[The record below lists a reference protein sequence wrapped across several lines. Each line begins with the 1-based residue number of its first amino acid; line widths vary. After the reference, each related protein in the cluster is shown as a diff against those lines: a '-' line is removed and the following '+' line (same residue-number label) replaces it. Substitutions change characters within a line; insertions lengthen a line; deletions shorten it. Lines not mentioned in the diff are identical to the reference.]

1 MIVIKFGGTSVG
13 ETHRLRQAIEIV
25 AERRERRPVVVV
37 SALAGV
43 TNQLVAAT
51 EAAAAGRFDEAL
63 DLVTRIRERHEESGF
78 ALIGQKIDF
87 YESFTAQLGRQI
99 EQITSILRG
108 VSLVGETSPRAKDLV
123 VALGEKLSSVL
134 FSYAM
139 RTKTL
144 TGVHVDSGDVIVTD
158 DRFGEATPLMPETTV
173 AAARSLLPE
182 LERNHIPVM
191 GGFFGRSVSGATTT
205 LGRGGSDYSAALVG
219 AAIGA
224 DEIQIWTDVDGMMT
238 CDPRVIPAAK
248 VLDLVTY
255 DEAAELAYFGAKVLH
270 PKTLWPAVDRQIPVR
285 VLNTHNP
292 SSPGTLITREGKP
305 GAQGPRALAIRRG
318 ITIVQMT
325 TTKMLE
331 ESGYLARLFEVFGR
345 HRVSIDLVTTSEVSV
360 SATVDDP
367 KKLDA
372 LVRDLTP
379 LAAIEVFRD
388 RAVIAVVG
396 RDLLREPEVAAA
408 LFRALSGIPVSM
420 MTIASTGLNLSVAVD
435 EARAGDALVS
445 IHRTLFEEP
454 A

>member
-43 TNQLVAAT
+43 TNQLVAASA
-51 EAAAAGRFDEAL
+51 AAAAGRFDEAL
-63 DLVTRIRERHEESGF
+63 ELVTRIRERHEESGF

-108 VSLVGETSPRAKDLV
+108 VSLVGETSLRAKDLV
-123 VALGEKLSSVL
+123 IALGEKLSSVL

-158 DRFGEATPLMPETTV
+158 ERFGQATPLMPETT

-182 LERNHIPVM
+182 LDRNHIPVM
-191 GGFFGRSVSGATTT
+191 GGFFGRSLSGATTT

-224 DEIQIWTDVDGMMT
+224 EEIQIWTDVDGMMT

-270 PKTLWPAVDRQIPVR
+270 PKTLWPAVDKQIPVR

-292 SSPGTLITREGKP
+292 SSHGTLITREGKP
-305 GAQGPRALAIRRG
+305 GAHGPRAIAMRSG
-318 ITIVQMT
+318 ITVVQMT

-331 ESGYLARLFEVFGR
+331 ESGYLGRLFDVFARNG
-345 HRVSIDLVTTSEVSV
+345 VAVDLVTTSEVSV
-360 SATVDDP
+360 SVTVDDS
-367 KKLDA
+367 KQLDA

-379 LAAIEVFRD
+379 LSLVSVIRD
-388 RAVIAVVG
+388 RAVIAIVG
-396 RDLLREPEVAAA
+396 RDLTRDPEVAAA
-408 LFRALSGIPVSM
+408 LFRALAGIPVSM
-420 MTIASTGLNLSVAVD
+420 MTLGSSGLNLSVVVDAARAD
-435 EARAGDALVS
+435 EALRS
-445 IHRTLFEEP
+445 IHRTLFEGG

>member
-13 ETHRLRQAIEIV
+13 ETQRLRQAIEIV

-51 EAAAAGRFDEAL
+51 DAAAASRFDEAQE
-63 DLVTRIRERHEESGF
+63 LVTRIRERHEESGF

-87 YESFTAQLGRQI
+87 YESFTAQLGRQV

-108 VSLVGETSPRAKDLV
+108 VALVGETSPRAKDLV
-123 VALGEKLSSVL
+123 IALGEKLSSVL

-144 TGVHVDSGDVIVTD
+144 TGVHVDSGEVIVTD
-158 DRFGEATPLMPETTV
+158 ERFGQATPLMPETTA

-182 LERNHIPVM
+182 LDRDHIPVM
-191 GGFFGRSVSGATTT
+191 GGFFGRSLSGATTT

-224 DEIQIWTDVDGMMT
+224 EEIQIWTDVDGMMT

-270 PKTLWPAVDRQIPVR
+270 PKTLWPAVEGMIPVR

-305 GAQGPRALAIRRG
+305 GAHGPRALAMRSG
-318 ITIVQMT
+318 VSIVQMT
-325 TTKMLE
+325 TTMMLE
-331 ESGYLARLFEVFGR
+331 ESGYLARLFDVFAHYGIA
-345 HRVSIDLVTTSEVSV
+345 IDLVTTSEASVSV
-360 SATVDDP
+360 TVDEA

-372 LVRDLTP
+372 LVGALTP
-379 LAAIEVFRD
+379 LASVAVIRN
-388 RAVIAVVG
+388 RAVIAIIG
-396 RDLLREPEVAAA
+396 RDLTREPAVAAK
-408 LFRALSGIPVSM
+408 LFASLHGIPVSM
-420 MTIASTGLNLSVAVD
+420 MTLASTGLNLSIAVD
-435 EARAGDALVS
+435 GARAEEALRS
-445 IHRTLFEEP
+445 IHRALFEGG

>member
-63 DLVTRIRERHEESGF
+63 ELVTRIRERHEESGF

-158 DRFGEATPLMPETTV
+158 DRFGEATPLMAETT
-173 AAARSLLPE
+173 AAARLTIVPE
-182 LERNHIPVM
+182 SERSHIPVL
-191 GGFFGRSVSGATTT
+191 GGFFGRSLSGATTT
-205 LGRGGSDYSAALVG
+205 LGRGGSDYSAALIG

-224 DEIQIWTDVDGMMT
+224 EEIQIWTDVDGMMT

-270 PKTLWPAVDRQIPVR
+270 PKTLWPAVEGQIPVR

-292 SSPGTLITREGKP
+292 ASPGTLITRDGKP
-305 GAQGPRALAIRRG
+305 GAHGPRALAMRNG
-318 ITIVQMT
+318 ITVVQMT
-325 TTKMLE
+325 TTRMLE
-331 ESGYLARLFEVFGR
+331 ESGYLARLFDVFAR
-345 HRVSIDLVTTSEVSV
+345 HGVAVDLVTTSEVSV
-360 SATVDDP
+360 SATVDDS

-372 LVRDLTP
+372 LVRDLTL
-379 LAAIEVFRD
+379 LASVSVIRD
-388 RAVIAVVG
+388 RAVIAIVG
-396 RDLLREPEVAAA
+396 RDLTREPEVAAA
-408 LFRALSGIPVSM
+408 LFRSLAGIPVSM
-420 MTIASTGLNLSVAVD
+420 MTLGSSGLNLSVVVDAARAD
-435 EARAGDALVS
+435 EALRS
-445 IHRTLFEEP
+445 IHRTLFEGG

>member
-13 ETHRLRQAIEIV
+13 ETNRLRQAIEIV
-25 AERRERRPVVVV
+25 AERRDRRPVVVV
-37 SALAGV
+37 SALASV

-51 EAAAAGRFDEAL
+51 DAAAAGRFDEAL
-63 DLVTRIRERHEESGF
+63 ALVTRIRERHEESGF

-87 YESFTAQLGRQI
+87 YESFTTQLGRQI
-99 EQITSILRG
+99 EQITSVLRG

-158 DRFGEATPLMPETTV
+158 DRFGQATPLMPETT
-173 AAARSLLPE
+173 AAAAHSLVPE

-270 PKTLWPAVDRQIPVR
+270 PKTLWPAVDKEIAVR

-292 SSPGTLITREGKP
+292 SSPGTLITRDGKP
-305 GAQGPRALAIRRG
+305 GAHGPRALAMRSG

-331 ESGYLARLFEVFGR
+331 ESGYLARLFDVFAR
-345 HRVSIDLVTTSEVSV
+345 HGVAVDLVTTSEVSV
-360 SATVDDP
+360 SATVDDA
-367 KKLDA
+367 KKVDA
-372 LVRDLTP
+372 LVRELSP
-379 LAAIEVFRD
+379 LATIEVIRD
-388 RAVIAVVG
+388 RAVIAIVG
-396 RDLLREPEVAAA
+396 RDLTREPEVAAK
-408 LFRALSGIPVSM
+408 LFSSLHGIPVSM
-420 MTIASTGLNLSVAVD
+420 MTLASTGLNLSIAVD
-435 EARAGDALVS
+435 ASRADEALRS
-445 IHRTLFEEP
+445 IHRTLFEEH